1 VELSGESF
9 DGDSALPHA
18 LAVDIRNRFLP
29 LLKDLAEMGG
39 AYGESGEIVA
49 DFTKSPPLGNETLV
63 AVDGC
68 EIDVVIFSN
77 GNFEK
82 LTAGLIG
89 LLKTGVSA
97 FRNSV

>member
-1 VELSGESF
+1 MALIGESLV
-9 DGDSALPHA
+9 GDRTFPHA

-29 LLKDLAEMGG
+29 ELLDLTDLGG
-39 AYGESGEIVA
+39 AYGESGEMVA
-49 DFTKSPPLGNETLV
+49 DFTKSSPLGNETLV

-68 EIDVVIFSN
+68 EIDVVGFSK

-82 LTAGLIG
+82 LIAGLIG

>member
-1 VELSGESF
+1 LEGS
-9 DGDSALPHA
+9 DGGKGD
-18 LAVDIRNRFLP
+18 
-29 LLKDLAEMGG
+29 
-39 AYGESGEIVA
+39 SGEILA
-49 DFTKSPPLGNETLV
+49 DFVDFVDFVDFGNSTLLGNETLV

-68 EIDVVIFSN
+68 EIDVGNFST

-82 LTAGLIG
+82 LIAGLIG